1 MVIALQELF
10 EMKDPRH
17 MKDEIPNIGNMSEQK
32 EYWVGCQETQAKE
45 NSKVL
50 YSVNQNITA
59 GNKETDENKT
69 VNMNLKSGL
78 SLVFSIKTV
87 LVREP
92 SNEVPLAT
100 EVTTCETGNKSTWIC
115 IFQSNLFCDGS

>member
-1 MVIALQELF
+1 
-10 EMKDPRH
+10 
-17 MKDEIPNIGNMSEQK
+17 MKDEIPNTGNMSEQK
-32 EYWVGCQETQAKE
+32 EYWFGCQETQAKE

-50 YSVNQNITA
+50 YSVNENIIV

-69 VNMNLKSGL
+69 VNMNLKTGV

-87 LVREP
+87 LVTEP

-100 EVTTCETGNKSTWIC
+100 EVTTWETGNNYFWIC
-115 IFQSNLFCDGS
+115 IFQSNLFCERS

>member
-10 EMKDPRH
+10 EIKDLRH
-17 MKDEIPNIGNMSEQK
+17 TKDEILNIGNTSEQK
-32 EYWVGCQETQAKE
+32 EYCVGCQETQAKE
-45 NSKVL
+45 NSKGL
-50 YSVNQNITA
+50 YSVNENITA
-59 GNKETDENKT
+59 GNKEIDENKT
-69 VNMNLKSGL
+69 VNMNLKSGV

-100 EVTTCETGNKSTWIC
+100 EVTTWETEQFYLDMHIPK
-115 IFQSNLFCDGS
+115 QPLL

>member
-10 EMKDPRH
+10 EIKDLRH
-17 MKDEIPNIGNMSEQK
+17 MKDEIPNTGNMSEQK
-32 EYWVGCQETQAKE
+32 EYWVKCQETQAKE

-50 YSVNQNITA
+50 YSVNENITT
-59 GNKETDENKT
+59 GNKEIDDSKT
-69 VNMNLKSGL
+69 VNMNLKSGV
-78 SLVFSIKTV
+78 SLVFRIKTV

-100 EVTTCETGNKSTWIC
+100 EVTTWETGNNSIWIC
-115 IFQSNLFCDGS
+115 IFQSNLFCEGS

>member
-10 EMKDPRH
+10 EVKDLRH
-17 MKDEIPNIGNMSEQK
+17 MKDEIPNTGNMSEQK

-50 YSVNQNITA
+50 YSVNENIIA
-59 GNKETDENKT
+59 GNKEIDENKT
-69 VNMNLKSGL
+69 VNMNLKTGV

-87 LVREP
+87 LVTEP

-100 EVTTCETGNKSTWIC
+100 EVTTWETGNNYFWIC
-115 IFQSNLFCDGS
+115 IFQSNLFCEGS

>member
-10 EMKDPRH
+10 EIKDLRH
-17 MKDEIPNIGNMSEQK
+17 MKDEIPNTGNMSEQK
-32 EYWVGCQETQAKE
+32 EYWVKYQETQAKE

-50 YSVNQNITA
+50 YSVNENITT
-59 GNKETDENKT
+59 GNKEIDESKT
-69 VNMNLKSGL
+69 VNMNLKSGV
-78 SLVFSIKTV
+78 SLVFRIKTV

-100 EVTTCETGNKSTWIC
+100 EVTTWETGNNSIWIC
-115 IFQSNLFCDGS
+115 IFQSNLFCEGS